1 MENLVCNNNT
11 PFVCLHK
18 EKNEKKKGENMKSDV
33 KL

>member
-1 MENLVCNNNT
+1 MENLLCNNT